1 MIGGNPS
8 FIVKPEKQVMAVF
21 MDDAIAIRN
30 ENDPFLR

>member
-1 MIGGNPS
+1 MIDNNQS

-21 MDDAIAIRN
+21 MDDSIAIRN